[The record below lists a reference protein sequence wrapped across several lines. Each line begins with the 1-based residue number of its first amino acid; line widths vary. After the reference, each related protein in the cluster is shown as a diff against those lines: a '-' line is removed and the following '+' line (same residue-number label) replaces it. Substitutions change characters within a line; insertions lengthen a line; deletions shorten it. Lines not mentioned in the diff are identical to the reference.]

1 MTCCQMPCCCGASSS
16 STTIMLCSC
25 CVDAQPDA
33 LLLWG
38 PALTAALCSAGLPVG
53 LQLIGKPWHEA
64 DLLHASAVI
73 EGARADSMRPPQV
86 YLDVLNQATPTYI

>member
-1 MTCCQMPCCCGASSS
+1 MLPDVLVLCGLQLQHNHYAVQ
-16 STTIMLCSC
+16 LLYECSARC
-25 CVDAQPDA
+25 PAAV
-33 LLLWG
+33 G

-86 YLDVLNQATPTYI
+86 YFDVLNPATPTYM